1 LTHFAVFQ
9 KFAQAR
15 KSKGTLLR
23 EGIAMAHISLPE
35 GLPGISG
42 PLAYSPDT
50 AKPLLL
56 LAETLLRGPNTLT
69 SAEREMIAAH
79 VSYRNECDFCQ
90 LSHSA
95 AAAAHL
101 NGNYDLVEAAKTN
114 PQTAEVSDKLKALL
128 AIAGKVQQGGKK
140 VSAEDVA
147 RARERGATDKEIHD
161 TILIAA
167 AFCMYNRYVDG
178 LATWQ
183 PRERE
188 AYHEMGEMLAHQGY
202 MRDRFQETNQSTQN
216 QSTQNQSTQEGA
228 QEVA

>member
-1 LTHFAVFQ
+1 
-9 KFAQAR
+9 
-15 KSKGTLLR
+15 
-23 EGIAMAHISLPE
+23 MPHINLPE

-50 AKPLLL
+50 AKPLLM

-114 PQTAEVSDKLKALL
+114 PQAADVSDKLKALL
-128 AIAGKVQQGGKK
+128 TIAGKVQQGGKH
-140 VSAEDVA
+140 VNTEDIE

-161 TILIAA
+161 TVLIAA

-188 AYHEMGEMLAHQGY
+188 AYHEMGEMLAREGY
-202 MRDRFQETNQSTQN
+202 VRDRFQETKKSTR
-216 QSTQNQSTQEGA
+216 
-228 QEVA
+228 EVA